1 MGIEVPNSVLYEPE
15 QTSFKAELAKAAQ
28 GSPDRIAMVAYPADG
43 VTIIKQGADL
53 GITNIGLFP
62 DSTKSGSFVEN
73 IAQAVGKDVVE
84 GITGVAG
91 ATPTGPAASIFNIL
105 FEAKYGHAAHPFST
119 NAYDSIFLI
128 ALAIQK
134 AGTSTDGAAIRDAL
148 REVANPP
155 GEVVTVNE
163 FAKAVD
169 LIGRGIAINYEGA
182 SGSVDFDE
190 NGDSYAPVGVWEI
203 RDASIVEVKVITEEE
218 LQQVGK

>member
-1 MGIEVPNSVLYEPE
+1 
-15 QTSFKAELAKAAQ
+15 
-28 GSPDRIAMVAYPADG
+28 MVAYPADA
-43 VTIIKQGADL
+43 VTIMKQGADL

-62 DSTKSGSFVEN
+62 DSTKSNSFVEN
-73 IAQAVGKDVVE
+73 IAQAVGNDAIE

-91 ATPTGPAASIFNIL
+91 ATPAGHAADIFNTL

-128 ALAIQK
+128 ALAIEM
-134 AGTSTDGAAIRDAL
+134 AGTATDGAAIRDAL
-148 REVANPP
+148 RKVANPP
-155 GEVVTVNE
+155 GEVVTANE

-169 LIGRGIAINYEGA
+169 FIRRGIAVNYEGA

-203 RDASIVEVKVITEEE
+203 RNATIVEVELIPAEE